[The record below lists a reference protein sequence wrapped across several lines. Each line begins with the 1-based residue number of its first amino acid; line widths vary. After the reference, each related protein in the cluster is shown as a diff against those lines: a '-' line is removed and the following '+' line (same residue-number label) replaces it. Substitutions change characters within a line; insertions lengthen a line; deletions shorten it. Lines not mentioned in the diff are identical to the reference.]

1 MAAFFGQMS
10 FDQTGVQACLA
21 PWVTR
26 PLPAKKSTKVG
37 REVLRSSFEQFLCL
51 VSILETVKDLG
62 MAKMLRCRVRYFTD
76 GAVIGSKEFVNE
88 AFARSRER
96 FGPKRQTGARR
107 LKGDSEPASGVL
119 WSLRDLRKGIA

>member
-37 REVLRSSFEQFLCL
+37 RDALRSSFEQFFSEGVNKR
-51 VSILETVKDLG
+51 VS
-62 MAKMLRCRVRYFTD
+62 
-76 GAVIGSKEFVNE
+76 S
-88 AFARSRER
+88 
-96 FGPKRQTGARR
+96 
-107 LKGDSEPASGVL
+107 SGF
-119 WSLRDLRKGIA
+119 